1 MDDDRKRERV
11 EAGSPGRVEGARPPW
26 SREDRG
32 FPSVPVPGF
41 PTGWIIGGMR
51 DGGGGFEGAGEGRRW
66 GAGVPGA
73 PGRSR

>member
-11 EAGSPGRVEGARPPW
+11 DVGSPGRVEGARPLP

-51 DGGGGFEGAGEGRRW
+51 DGGGGFEEEGEGRRW
-66 GAGVPGA
+66 GGGDRGA
-73 PGRSR
+73 ARRSR